1 MCKMPPVY
9 YCVYLVG
16 SIDYFFLLY
25 WNRSEKDLEYSK
37 RLKKSSIGIGTL
49 KNAKQVLLRRVS
61 FINVGAG
68 GEVRACGCAAHWDF
82 AFELR
87 IPCFFVLFFVS
98 IIQNVSLAIGGLCS
112 MMVFGILAADLL
124 GVVHLLPKKSISL
137 PWSCSYLASLFLVLI
152 SIPAANSTAFCY
164 IESATAEFE
173 VIDRDFAHDGN
184 KHQV

>member
-1 MCKMPPVY
+1 M
-9 YCVYLVG
+9 
-16 SIDYFFLLY
+16 
-25 WNRSEKDLEYSK
+25 W
-37 RLKKSSIGIGTL
+37 
-49 KNAKQVLLRRVS
+49 
-61 FINVGAG
+61 
-68 GEVRACGCAAHWDF
+68 VRAEKSARAA
-82 AFELR
+82 ALR
-87 IPCFFVLFFVS
+87 TGISPLSYEFLAFFVLFFVS